1 MTCKFCAAMTFQ
13 PSFPLLALCAALITA
28 VPAVQAEKADRGKP
42 LTIEADQ
49 PGTVDLQKQIVVFG
63 GNVVLAQGTMVIRA
77 ERLEVRERP
86 DGHRAAT
93 ALGAGARQA
102 SFRQKRDGVDETI
115 EGRADRI
122 EYESRGDV
130 VRFVGNAQVRRLRGS
145 SPADEINGS
154 LITYDNGNET
164 FSVQGAASAAGA
176 GAAAA
181 GSGGRVRVVITPRP
195 EAAVVPPSAAAPAA
209 TAASEPRR

>member
-1 MTCKFCAAMTFQ
+1 MACKFCAAMSLPT
-13 PSFPLLALCAALITA
+13 PLPLFLFLLCAAVLAAIPSA
-28 VPAVQAEKADRGKP
+28 HAEKADRSKP

-49 PGTVDLQKQIVVFG
+49 PSTVDLQKQIVVFG
-63 GNVVLAQGTMVIRA
+63 GNVVLAQGTMTIRA

-93 ALGAGARQA
+93 ALGAGAKQA

-130 VRFVGNAQVRRLRGS
+130 VRFVGNAQVRRLRGG
-145 SPADEINGS
+145 SPADEINGGV
-154 LITYDNGNET
+154 ITYDNGNET

-176 GAAAA
+176 ASVAA
-181 GSGGRVRVVITPRP
+181 GNGGRVRVVITPRP
-195 EAAVVPPSAAAPAA
+195 EAAVVPPSTAA